1 MLAQTA
7 LSTLTSPV
15 HTTSSAAPTTTVIK
29 DRPQPSKL
37 EQILLDLNLRTNSL
51 QSQASPELATPDDNY
66 QVSQRLRMSY
76 FKSTCRCPVQLEGAW
91 SAILVHSQKYY
102 FFSCPKLDQADV
114 RKESHE
120 GEFPL
125 RVYRERRPARVLR
138 MHLVKGLLGGELEKE
153 LYCLMTRANL
163 FLKRL

>member
-1 MLAQTA
+1 MPCSSLEDGLQMLAHTA

-15 HTTSSAAPTTTVIK
+15 HTTSSAAPTTTVNK

-37 EQILLDLNLRTNSL
+37 EQILLDLNLKTNSL

-76 FKSTCRCPVQLEGAW
+76 FKSTCRLEGAW

-102 FFSCPKLDQADV
+102 FLAAQNWIKQ
-114 RKESHE
+114 
-120 GEFPL
+120 
-125 RVYRERRPARVLR
+125 
-138 MHLVKGLLGGELEKE
+138 
-153 LYCLMTRANL
+153 T
-163 FLKRL
+163 

>member
-1 MLAQTA
+1 MPCSSLEDGLQMLAQTA

-51 QSQASPELATPDDNY
+51 QSQASPELATTDDNY

-102 FFSCPKLDQADV
+102 FLAAQNWIKQ
-114 RKESHE
+114 
-120 GEFPL
+120 
-125 RVYRERRPARVLR
+125 
-138 MHLVKGLLGGELEKE
+138 
-153 LYCLMTRANL
+153 T
-163 FLKRL
+163 

>member
-1 MLAQTA
+1 MLAHTA
-7 LSTLTSPV
+7 LSTLTSV

-76 FKSTCRCPVQLEGAW
+76 FKVHVDAMFNLKVLGRQFSF
-91 SAILVHSQKYY
+91 ILKNII
-102 FFSCPKLDQADV
+102 F
-114 RKESHE
+114 
-120 GEFPL
+120 
-125 RVYRERRPARVLR
+125 
-138 MHLVKGLLGGELEKE
+138 
-153 LYCLMTRANL
+153 
-163 FLKRL
+163 